1 MTYIPRIFSFF
12 ASIRQPKLPSHWR
25 HCMGRGSV
33 NKSSSGTCV
42 FRGRSSDRTSLSL
55 RRLSIQPPLTTA
67 EYRLLCI
74 LGAVSRVTQLG
85 TLVRLQH
92 CQTNGYHVGR
102 GLFQRTNMHV
112 KEIWIGD
119 VDSETQVESWR
130 TMEAAAAP
138 NRVQDGEEQWS
149 IFHRLAA
156 TRLKSSIQGYYSVTV
171 VKKGRLSEGAN
182 RTGVHWMGQRGTTTF
197 ANPLTPKNRQARYDC
212 DWWSMV
218 AGQWFTIVCV
228 NTSMV
233 GVSCCVANVFL
244 RVVSWHFPVFNC
256 TVCARMKLFFFL
268 EKVVRLNTFDGICII
283 SCSNDKNQQ
292 TVVSYGR
299 QILKS

>member
-1 MTYIPRIFSFF
+1 MRVPWSLEWPHITV
-12 ASIRQPKLPSHWR
+12 A
-25 HCMGRGSV
+25 
-33 NKSSSGTCV
+33 SSSLH
-42 FRGRSSDRTSLSL
+42 S
-55 RRLSIQPPLTTA
+55 
-67 EYRLLCI
+67 
-74 LGAVSRVTQLG
+74 
-85 TLVRLQH
+85 
-92 CQTNGYHVGR
+92 
-102 GLFQRTNMHV
+102 
-112 KEIWIGD
+112 
-119 VDSETQVESWR
+119 
-130 TMEAAAAP
+130 AAA
-138 NRVQDGEEQWS
+138 D
-149 IFHRLAA
+149 HRWIPSPVH
-156 TRLKSSIQGYYSVTV
+156 TRRRIQGYTV
-171 VKKGRLSEGAN
+171 RYTGAITALPNKWIPRGKRTIPKNKHACKGDLDRRRGQRDTSRKLEDDGGGSSKEQSSRWRKAVVYFPPTGGDKAQVKYPGLLQRHCSKKGRLSEGAN